1 MPSYVAYLRRSTAKQ
16 AITVEAQEEAI
27 RRFIG
32 GRGEILASYTE
43 TESGKRKDRPELLKA
58 LDHCRRTKSV
68 LVIAKL
74 DRLARNVAF
83 IANLME
89 SGVEFVAV
97 DFPEANRLTLHI
109 LAAVAEHELRMISE
123 RTKTALQQLKRN
135 GRRLGNPINL
145 PEAQAL
151 GRATQAER
159 AASRAIEIKP
169 VIEEIRATGLTTLDE
184 IAVALNR
191 RGYKTVRGR
200 PWHKTSVSRALTRAN
215 RPEG

>member
-1 MPSYVAYLRRSTAKQ
+1 MPTYVAYYRRSTAKQ
-16 AITVEAQEEAI
+16 AITVEAQEETI

-32 GRGEILASYTE
+32 GRGEVVASYTE
-43 TESGKRKDRPELLKA
+43 TESGKKNDRPELLKA
-58 LDHCRRTKSV
+58 LDHCKRTKSV

-74 DRLARNVAF
+74 DRLARNVHF
-83 IANLME
+83 ISGLME

-145 PEAQAL
+145 PAAQEL
-151 GRATQAER
+151 GRATQAQR
-159 AASRAIEIKP
+159 AKARAIEIAP
-169 VIEEIRATGLTTLDE
+169 VIEEIRSAGIKTLDE
-184 IAVALNR
+184 IALALNR
-191 RGYKTVRGR
+191 RGYKTARGK
-200 PWHKTSVSRALTRAN
+200 PWERTAVSRVLTRA
-215 RPEG
+215 RAEG